1 MQSVASFRQG
11 KLISF
16 RKDICPIGEG
26 LVDLFGTKKYID
38 RISELEL
45 LVSKL
50 TEEKLEQA
58 SQLEKREEK
67 IRKLTSAYQEA
78 NLALKAAEVK
88 SFSSS
93 AMSQKA
99 DEEMKVGQT
108 LHHGLRLRPTEVD
121 KLLERLDAI
130 GSPEDDLLTAY
141 LKSPVDLPPEAE
153 KLAVSIKSDRGI
165 AVLHCPFIFTLALV
179 PPLPVTQ
186 SPPTFGSAFQL
197 DQLREFMETPV
208 LVVSAHA
215 GDTFIGLAL
224 TKSDFEIQEQ
234 VESPVKE
241 KHSKGGW
248 SQKRFER
255 LREEDIRN
263 HADAVVQKLG
273 EMSVRFR
280 SIAKYA
286 VIGGDPVLLRM
297 ISPSLDLPVVERRLE
312 RHDERRPDNLL
323 EEVYSFYCY
332 RRLPELKE

>member
-1 MQSVASFRQG
+1 MQRENHFFRED
-11 KLISF
+11 ISS
-16 RKDICPIGEG
+16 KGEG
-26 LVDLFGTKKYID
+26 LVDLFGKKKYEG
-38 RISELEL
+38 RIGELEL

-50 TEEKLEQA
+50 TEEKLELA
-58 SQLEKREEK
+58 SNLEKREEK

-88 SFSSS
+88 ASPSP
-93 AMSQKA
+93 AMPEIA

-108 LHHGLRLRPTEVD
+108 VHGLRLRPPEVD
-121 KLLERLDAI
+121 KLLERLAAI
-130 GSPEDDLLTAY
+130 RSPEDDLLTAY
-141 LKSPVDLPPEAE
+141 LRSPADLPPEAE
-153 KLAVSIKSDRGI
+153 KLVLSIKSDRGM
-165 AVLHCPFIFTLALV
+165 AVLYCPFIFTLALV

-186 SPPTFGSAFQL
+186 SPPAFGGAFLL
-197 DQLREFMETPV
+197 DQLRDFMETPV
-208 LVVSAHA
+208 LVISAHA

-273 EMSVRFR
+273 EMAARFR

-286 VIGGDPVLLRM
+286 VIGGDPALLRM
-297 ISPSLDLPVVERRLE
+297 ISPTLNLPVVERKLE
-312 RHDERRPDNLL
+312 RHDERRQDKLL
-323 EEVYSFYCY
+323 DEVYSFYCY
-332 RRLPELKE
+332 RRLPDLKE

>member
-1 MQSVASFRQG
+1 M
-11 KLISF
+11 
-16 RKDICPIGEG
+16 
-26 LVDLFGTKKYID
+26 VDLFGTKKYID

-50 TEEKLEQA
+50 TEEKLELA
-58 SQLEKREEK
+58 SNLEKREEK

-78 NLALKAAEVK
+78 NLALKAAEK
-88 SFSSS
+88 KASSSS
-93 AMSQKA
+93 AMPEKA
-99 DEEMKVGQT
+99 DEETKISQT
-108 LHHGLRLRPTEVD
+108 VHGLRLGPLEVN

-130 GSPEDDLLTAY
+130 RSPENDLLTAY
-141 LKSPVDLPPEAE
+141 VKSPADLPPEAE
-153 KLAVSIKSDRGI
+153 KLAGSIETDRGI

-179 PPLPVTQ
+179 PPLPVAQ
-186 SPPTFGSAFQL
+186 SPPTFGSAFML
-197 DQLREFMETPV
+197 DQLRDFMETPV
-208 LVVSAHA
+208 LVISAHA
-215 GDTFIGLAL
+215 GDSFIGLAL
-224 TKSDFEIQEQ
+224 TKSDFEIQER

-273 EMSVRFR
+273 EMAVRFR
-280 SIAKYA
+280 SLARYA

-297 ISPSLDLPVVERRLE
+297 ILPTLDLPVVERKLE
-312 RHDERRPDNLL
+312 RHDERRPDKLL

>member
-1 MQSVASFRQG
+1 M
-11 KLISF
+11 
-16 RKDICPIGEG
+16 
-26 LVDLFGTKKYID
+26 VDLFGTKKYTD
-38 RISELEL
+38 RIGELEL

-58 SQLEKREEK
+58 SNLEKREEK

-88 SFSSS
+88 ASSS
-93 AMSQKA
+93 SVMPQKA
-99 DEEMKVGQT
+99 DEEMKVAQT
-108 LHHGLRLRPTEVD
+108 LHGLRLRPTEVD
-121 KLLERLDAI
+121 KLLERLAAI
-130 GSPEDDLLTAY
+130 RSPEDDLLTAY
-141 LKSPVDLPPEAE
+141 LRSPVGLPPEAE
-153 KLAVSIKSDRGI
+153 KLAVSIKSDRGM

-197 DQLREFMETPV
+197 EQLRDYMETPV
-208 LVVSAHA
+208 LVISAHA

-273 EMSVRFR
+273 EMAARFR
-280 SIAKYA
+280 SIARYA
-286 VIGGDPVLLRM
+286 VIGGDPALLRM
-297 ISPSLDLPVVERRLE
+297 ILLTLDLPVVERKLE
-312 RHDERRPDNLL
+312 RHDEKRPDKLL
-323 EEVYSFYCY
+323 DEVYSFYCY

>member
-1 MQSVASFRQG
+1 M
-11 KLISF
+11 
-16 RKDICPIGEG
+16 
-26 LVDLFGTKKYID
+26 VDLFGTKKYTD

-67 IRKLTSAYQEA
+67 IRKMTSAYQEA

-88 SFSSS
+88 SSSSS
-93 AMSQKA
+93 AMPQKA
-99 DEEMKVGQT
+99 DVEMKIGQT
-108 LHHGLRLRPTEVD
+108 VHGLRLGPTEVD

-130 GSPEDDLLTAY
+130 RSPEDDLLTAY
-141 LKSPVDLPPEAE
+141 LESPVDLPPEAE
-153 KLAVSIKSDRGI
+153 KLAVSIKSDRGM
-165 AVLHCPFIFTLALV
+165 AVLHCPFIFTLVLV

-186 SPPTFGSAFQL
+186 SPLTFGSAFQL
-197 DQLREFMETPV
+197 DQLRDFMETPV

-224 TKSDFEIQEQ
+224 TKSDFEIQER

-286 VIGGDPVLLRM
+286 VIGGDHDLLRM
-297 ISPSLDLPVVERRLE
+297 ISPSLDLPVVERKLE
-312 RHDERRPDNLL
+312 RHDERRSDKLL

-332 RRLPELKE
+332 RRLPDLKE

>member
-1 MQSVASFRQG
+1 
-11 KLISF
+11 
-16 RKDICPIGEG
+16 

-38 RISELEL
+38 RIGELES

-50 TEEKLEQA
+50 AEEKLEQS

-78 NLALKAAEVK
+78 NLALKAAEK
-88 SFSSS
+88 KASSS
-93 AMSQKA
+93 LTMPQKA
-99 DEEMKVGQT
+99 DEEMKISQT
-108 LHHGLRLRPTEVD
+108 VHGLRLRPTEVD

-130 GSPEDDLLTAY
+130 RSPEDDLLTAY

-153 KLAVSIKSDRGI
+153 KLAGSIKSDRGM

-186 SPPTFGSAFQL
+186 SPPAFGSVFLL
-197 DQLREFMETPV
+197 DQLRDFMETPV
-208 LVVSAHA
+208 LVISAHA

-263 HADAVVQKLG
+263 HADAVVQKVG
-273 EMSVRFR
+273 EMSVRFK
-280 SIAKYA
+280 SIARYA
-286 VIGGDPVLLRM
+286 VIGGDPALLRM
-297 ISPSLDLPVVERRLE
+297 ILPSLDLPVVERKLE
-312 RHDERRPDNLL
+312 RHDERRPDKLL